1 MMRARLIALAER
13 RAQLQ
18 LRAQSERESVALL
31 VTRADGAL
39 AWVDKGRRALQELG
53 RRPLI
58 IIAAVALLI
67 ALRPRRALKWL
78 ASGWS
83 LWRLYRQA
91 SFWWQRLDAMLGAPV
106 RRPGQ
111 EVVRTPASA

>member
-1 MMRARLIALAER
+1 MMRARLIGLAER
-13 RAQLQ
+13 RAQLLQ
-18 LRAQSERESVALL
+18 RAQSEREHLAAL
-31 VTRADGAL
+31 VTRGDGAL
-39 AWVDKGRRALQELG
+39 AWLETGRRMLQELG

-58 IIAAVALLI
+58 IVAVAALLV

-91 SFWWQRLDAMLGAPV
+91 SRWWQRLDAAAGPPA

-111 EVVRTPASA
+111 EAVRAPASA